1 MNPNGPRNNQRPLP
15 TTTVRVRGRSSADR
29 SLMSE
34 LTTPSPPGHL
44 AATSTTSSRGTV
56 LQHYPAPLLSP
67 HAPAEVNHDSHA
79 AIAAREIE
87 EDRNGT
93 RDSCLSFGQNS
104 VKPVLIS
111 KMRSADFLT

>member
-1 MNPNGPRNNQRPLP
+1 MNPSAPRTTQRRLP
-15 TTTVRVRGRSSADR
+15 ASTVRVSGRSSER
-29 SLMSE
+29 SIISE
-34 LTTPSPPGHL
+34 LTTPSPPG
-44 AATSTTSSRGTV
+44 AVCTSITTTRGTV
-56 LQHYPAPLLSP
+56 LQQHSPPLLSP